1 MQRVCKRLCVC
12 AKSNREPAFRVFFE
26 VNTGGQQPFYRKIRA
41 NAHGFPSEQR
51 TGYIFNIVRLQDC
64 TAVCFR
70 PGVHG
75 EHLPTVG
82 RGGEHRHSLQTLRK
96 YFCNL
101 IGTAQ
106 MSGQE
111 RNHELSLL
119 VNDDYRRIIGFSHQ
133 IRRHCAYR
141 DSGRAH
147 EHDQVA
153 IDHRLLRK
161 ALKARARERR
171 IHRPRVP
178 LTPEIRQEFY
188 RLCTVCAPHRVKD
201 TNFACFIGL
210 PHEIRS

>member
-178 LTPEIRQEFY
+178 LTPEIRQGFHSLLHGLL
-188 RLCTVCAPHRVKD
+188 RCT
-201 TNFACFIGL
+201 
-210 PHEIRS
+210 E

>member
-1 MQRVCKRLCVC
+1 
-12 AKSNREPAFRVFFE
+12 
-26 VNTGGQQPFYRKIRA
+26 
-41 NAHGFPSEQR
+41 
-51 TGYIFNIVRLQDC
+51 
-64 TAVCFR
+64 
-70 PGVHG
+70 
-75 EHLPTVG
+75 
-82 RGGEHRHSLQTLRK
+82 
-96 YFCNL
+96 
-101 IGTAQ
+101 

-133 IRRHCAYR
+133 IRRRCAYR

-147 EHDQVA
+147 EHKEVA

-161 ALKARARERR
+161 AFQARARERR

-188 RLCTVCAPHRVKD
+188 RLCAVCAPHRVKD

-210 PHEIRS
+210 PHEIQS